1 MFQRKKWCAHP
12 TRHRHDTKIGQR
24 PSHPIGHH
32 PISDQLARNI
42 QTYYR
47 RSIGMSKIFVKQGD
61 RLCKMCYYHE
71 RDRFEQIYSY
81 QFEQKETDDDQ
92 NEETDSQYSMD
103 ISSTSGE
110 ETQDEESDG
119 TNNDS
124 VYSAREERAN
134 YKRTLD
140 SIFQLLDI
148 TKIID
153 IEQIRILTIA
163 PASWGRNK
171 IVDFFNCTE
180 HQARASIELR
190 QTNGILAFPTF
201 LRGNEPTD
209 LVTIDKILSYYR
221 RDGISRPS
229 PNRKD
234 VVLINGTYVGKR
246 FIENPSIDI
255 GKSKFFSLRP
265 KDVKPES
272 PHEVCLCIYHEN
284 MALLLKAR
292 NSKFKSTVQ
301 LNDLICSCVCSTEDE
316 AC

>member
-1 MFQRKKWCAHP
+1 MMTKTKRLIVSIQWTFQLEKSEQITRERSTVFFNYLILPKLLTLLRAKIDDVYHKMKKLYDRIINQC
-12 TRHRHDTKIGQR
+12 
-24 PSHPIGHH
+24 
-32 PISDQLARNI
+32 I
-42 QTYYR
+42 QTL
-47 RSIGMSKIFVKQGD
+47 F
-61 RLCKMCYYHE
+61 
-71 RDRFEQIYSY
+71 
-81 QFEQKETDDDQ
+81 
-92 NEETDSQYSMD
+92 
-103 ISSTSGE
+103 
-110 ETQDEESDG
+110 EESS
-119 TNNDS
+119 NS
-124 VYSAREERAN
+124 
-134 YKRTLD
+134 
-140 SIFQLLDI
+140 
-148 TKIID
+148 
-153 IEQIRILTIA
+153 EQIRILTIA

-284 MALLLKAR
+284 MALLLK
-292 NSKFKSTVQ
+292 STVQ